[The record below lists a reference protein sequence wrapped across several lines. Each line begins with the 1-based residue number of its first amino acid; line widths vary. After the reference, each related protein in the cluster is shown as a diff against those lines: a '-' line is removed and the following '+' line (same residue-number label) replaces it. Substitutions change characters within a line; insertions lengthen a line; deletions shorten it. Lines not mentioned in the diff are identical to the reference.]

1 MSRIF
6 IGGNANTGK
15 TTSFLGSKKLGIKG
29 LPPENTILITAS
41 AKELPLT
48 MWNRFVTADFKDLPA
63 DAGERETPIKVNNFV
78 LSVSDKPNLQLLF
91 SYLNRALKYGIS
103 RGDKVHKLENIII
116 DDLQDFINDHY
127 YASDEKDNFKAM
139 KSAGVETLSL
149 MNGLK
154 AFHNE
159 LHRNTKSLEN
169 RVDIF
174 YFAHMVPN
182 DITVKYSRTN
192 PVGFK
197 LIGNILKQTYPLD
210 GQFNNMLY
218 VKDFKL
224 LYKKEPGL
232 DFLRLEEDLLPEDAP
247 SPLINDLG
255 VLKEYINNYYN
266 KYTKN

>member
-1 MSRIF
+1 MRIF

-15 TTSFLGSKKLGIKG
+15 TTSFLGSKKLGVKG

-41 AKELPLT
+41 AKELPMT
-48 MWNRFVTADFKDLPA
+48 MWGRYVNADFKDLPSE
-63 DAGERETPIKVNNFV
+63 AGDKEGPIIINNFV
-78 LSVSDKPNLQLLF
+78 MSVSDKPNLILLF
-91 SYLNRALKYGIS
+91 KYLKRAMTHGIK
-103 RGDKVHKLENIII
+103 RGETIHKLENIII

-154 AFHNE
+154 SLHNE
-159 LHRNTKSLEN
+159 LHKNAKTLKN

-182 DITVKYSRTN
+182 DITQKYSRTN

-218 VKDFKL
+218 AKDFKL
-224 LYKKEPGL
+224 LYKKESGL
-232 DFLRLEEDLLPEDAP
+232 DFLRLEEELLPDDAP
-247 SPLINDLG
+247 AQLPNDLG
-255 VLKEYINNYYN
+255 VIKEYINNYYN
-266 KYTKN
+266 KFVKN